1 MAALGKPMLHGQPTA
16 GGQPKAAAQSSWR
29 DEAHLINRIAEGQA
43 RAFEELYRI
52 YRPRLT
58 RFLMN
63 MTRRKQMTE
72 EVLNDTMMVVWNKP
86 DSYNGAS
93 RLSTWIFAIGYRKA
107 LKALSRYDDPV
118 EDAQAERRPSGEP
131 GPDQQL
137 DRRQAQAA
145 LLDAMRQLSP
155 DHRAVVDLTYFHE
168 IGYREIAEIMECPV
182 DTVKT
187 RMYYARRHLKRVL
200 PGALADWL

>member
-1 MAALGKPMLHGQPTA
+1 MERIRA
-16 GGQPKAAAQSSWR
+16 R
-29 DEAHLINRIAEGQA
+29 DL
-43 RAFEELYRI
+43 RAFEALYRR
-52 YRPRLT
+52 YHPRLT
-58 RFLMN
+58 RFLTN
-63 MTRRKQMTE
+63 LIHRPQLVE

-131 GPDQQL
+131 GPDHQL
-137 DRRQAQAA
+137 GRRQAQAA
-145 LLDAMRQLSP
+145 LFDAMRELSP